1 MYSLKLIVTKKLEI
15 TFLCNYYLILIKLQN
30 ELQTVHVYLLVKE
43 LQTVHVY
50 LLVKELQTVHVYR
63 LVRTVDCKTSMRAK
77 YSRNS
82 QYLDGMIEF
91 NFVP

>member
-30 ELQTVHVYLLVKE
+30 E

>member
-15 TFLCNYYLILIKLQN
+15 TFLCNYYLILKKLQN
-30 ELQTVHVYLLVKE
+30 E

>member
-15 TFLCNYYLILIKLQN
+15 TFLCNYYLILKKLQN

-50 LLVKELQTVHVYR
+50 LLVKELPQCSD
-63 LVRTVDCKTSMRAK
+63 RTCISACE
-77 YSRNS
+77 NGG
-82 QYLDGMIEF
+82 L
-91 NFVP
+91 